1 MEAVTAPE
9 KESLMTAVPTA
20 FYIVVPL
27 VALVGMF
34 GWLGLIF
41 WASARPR
48 WKSQRTAVRPLD
60 TSPRLPAV
68 ERPRHA
74 A

>member
-1 MEAVTAPE
+1 
-9 KESLMTAVPTA
+9 MTAVPTA

-41 WASARPR
+41 WASAHPQWR
-48 WKSQRTAVRPLD
+48 SQRTAVRPPEA
-60 TSPRLPAV
+60 SPQPAAL

>member
-1 MEAVTAPE
+1 
-9 KESLMTAVPTA
+9 MTTVPDA

-27 VALVGMF
+27 VALAGMF

-41 WASARPR
+41 WASAHPR
-48 WKSQRTAVRPLD
+48 WKSQRTAVRPLEA
-60 TSPRLPAV
+60 SPQPPAV